1 MKILVV
7 SDTHRSE
14 VNLEKVVNYECPI
27 DMFIHLGDIENREMK
42 IDAMFD
48 VRTAVHMVQGNNDF
62 FSSLDREKEIMLG
75 EYKALITHGHLYGV
89 SMGAEILAQEARDR
103 GDDIAMF
110 GHTHRPLLTKI
121 NDVIILNPGSISYP
135 RQADR
140 RASYCII
147 NVEEGKE
154 IDIKIKYLDEI
165 GS

>member
-14 VNLEKVVNYECPI
+14 VNLEKVVAYESPI

-75 EYKALITHGHLYGV
+75 DHKALITHGHLYGV
-89 SMGAEILAQEARDR
+89 SMGDTRPR
-103 GDDIAMF
+103 GK
-110 GHTHRPLLTKI
+110 GLR
-121 NDVIILNPGSISYP
+121 
-135 RQADR
+135 
-140 RASYCII
+140 
-147 NVEEGKE
+147 
-154 IDIKIKYLDEI
+154 
-165 GS
+165 

>member
-14 VNLEKVVNYECPI
+14 VNLEKVVAYESPI

-75 EYKALITHGHLYGV
+75 DHKALITHGHLYGV
-89 SMGAEILAQEARDR
+89 SMGAEILAQEARAR

-140 RASYCII
+140 RASYSII

>member
-14 VNLEKVVNYECPI
+14 VNLEKVVAYESPI

-75 EYKALITHGHLYGV
+75 DHKALITHGHLYGV

-110 GHTHRPLLTKI
+110 GYTHRPLLTKI

-140 RASYCII
+140 RASYSII